1 MGIAMIKYTILRES
15 LEGLT
20 EAIIYPDC
28 ILASLPNIG
37 QGMIFY
43 YGDNRMVRTSEVTI
57 TMEFLDRIE
66 VQTLNSLY
74 TIRKV

>member
-1 MGIAMIKYTILRES
+1 MLKYTILRES

-20 EAIIYPDC
+20 ETIIYHDC
-28 ILASLPNIG
+28 ILASLPLLG
-37 QGMIFY
+37 YSMIFY
-43 YGDNRMVRTSEVTI
+43 YGDNRVVRTSEVTI
-57 TMEFLDRIE
+57 TMEFLDHIE